1 MSAWISELRMSQSP
15 KATELGG
22 RYEPPSNTQF
32 NVFLDNRVGRLLHLV
47 EVFKG
52 QALTLAGFSVLESTG
67 HAVVR
72 IVTSRSE
79 LARRLLQRHEYP
91 FSEQS
96 ILCIEV
102 DDDHS
107 VADICQCLVTAE
119 VSISYA
125 YPLMVRPRNRAVVAM
140 HCDDCAFAAM
150 VLRNK
155 LFTLLGENDLGDNA
169 TGNAPGL

>member
-1 MSAWISELRMSQSP
+1 MSQMP
-15 KATELGG
+15 AETELGG
-22 RYEPPSNTQF
+22 KYEPPCNTQF
-32 NVFLDNRVGRLLHLV
+32 NVFLDNRVGRLMKLLKI
-47 EVFKG
+47 FDD

-72 IVTSRSE
+72 IVTSHAA
-79 LARRLLQRHEYP
+79 LARRLLQRNDYP

-96 ILCIEV
+96 ILCVEI
-102 DDDHS
+102 DPTHT
-107 VADICQCLVTAE
+107 VADICQYLVTAE

-125 YPLMVRPRNRAVVAM
+125 YPLLVWPRGRSVLAM
-140 HCDDCAFAAM
+140 HCDDGEFATM

-169 TGNAPGL
+169 SGSAPDAESS

>member
-1 MSAWISELRMSQSP
+1 MP
-15 KATELGG
+15 TETEMGG
-22 RYEPPSNTQF
+22 RFEPPYNTQF

-47 EVFKG
+47 EVFKD
-52 QALTLAGFSVLESTG
+52 QALTLAGFSILESTG

-72 IVTSRSE
+72 VVTSRSD
-79 LARRLLQRHEYP
+79 LARRLLGRHEYP

-107 VADICQCLVTAE
+107 VADICQQLVTCE
-119 VSISYA
+119 VSISHA
-125 YPLMVRPRNRAVVAM
+125 YPLLVRPRGRAVVAM
-140 HCDDCAFAAM
+140 HCDDIEFAAM

-155 LFTLLGENDLGDNA
+155 LFTVLGENDLGE
-169 TGNAPGL
+169 NAPGSAPDTELD